1 MLGRLSITAL
11 SSANLRLARMLKLL
25 TGDTILIL
33 AETDSLPTAREA
45 FEGLADLHINDKATS
60 SVYQWTYFFPTT

>member
-1 MLGRLSITAL
+1 MLPAILAAVRLV
-11 SSANLRLARMLKLL
+11 
-25 TGDTILIL
+25 L

-60 SVYQWTYFFPTT
+60 SVYQWTYFFPTSWHPATRVVVRQRKVDVT